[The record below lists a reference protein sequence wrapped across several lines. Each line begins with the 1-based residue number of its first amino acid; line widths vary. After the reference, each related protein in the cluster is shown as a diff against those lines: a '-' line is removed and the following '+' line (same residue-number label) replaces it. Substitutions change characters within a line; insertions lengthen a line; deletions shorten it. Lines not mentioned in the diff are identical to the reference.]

1 MARTSGELK
10 AGFTELDKNPFWQVY
25 REELLGEFNRL
36 QQSLIQNPMS
46 EEKELRTCTA
56 IMNAF
61 QTALNLPRLMV
72 ERVETEE
79 ELEKS
84 NGQSED

>member
-1 MARTSGELK
+1 MTRTSEELK
-10 AGFTELDKNPFWQVY
+10 TGFTELDKNPFWQIY
-25 REELLGEFNRL
+25 REELLGEFNRV
-36 QQSLIQNPMS
+36 QQALIQNPMS

-72 ERVETEE
+72 ERVATEE
-79 ELEKS
+79 ELEK
-84 NGQSED
+84 NDGQSED